1 MWLSVLNFLSPY
13 YDKIVKYLNPVLIG
27 ITIILILMCWYL
39 HVCNRTLTSE
49 LATTSNRLTT
59 VIDIY
64 NAEMQKSK
72 EIIDSQ
78 NKAISEYKFNLDKY
92 TKIVIQKERELSDI
106 EITKQQELIKE
117 LSIDSSADNQLK
129 LMTNMLKEFSEN
141 K

>member
-64 NAEMQKSK
+64 NDEMQKSK